1 MTQHLRADIPFQS
14 EEQFTDPQ
22 WAVTRQS
29 CPAQPKPCRSTEAAA
44 HVHREW
50 GGEFAMRKYYATA
63 AAKML
68 AERFGND
75 VGKFLLLADKA
86 NPGFRAAG

>member
-1 MTQHLRADIPFQS
+1 
-14 EEQFTDPQ
+14 
-22 WAVTRQS
+22 
-29 CPAQPKPCRSTEAAA
+29 
-44 HVHREW
+44 
-50 GGEFAMRKYYATA
+50 MRKYYATA